1 VIVGEKGSA
10 MWRPTAIIFDMDGVL
25 TDSEPLHAQATRML
39 LAAYGVDYVQPAEEN
54 FFGLTD
60 REVFRILKRR
70 YGLEIAED
78 ELAAAWCALVV
89 RLLPERLVPM
99 PGAPDVLRALGRERY
114 RLALASG
121 SAPEIIA
128 GTLKALG
135 VEACFEQVVSGAEV
149 GRGKPAPDVFLE
161 TARRLAVPPAGCLV
175 VEDSRNGLL
184 AATAAGMAC
193 AVVPCR
199 STAGQDFAEATVNL
213 ASLTDLLAFLG
224 VAGRAGLHTDP
235 RTW

>member
-1 VIVGEKGSA
+1 

-25 TDSEPLHAQATRML
+25 TDSEPLHVHATRML
-39 LAAYGVDYVQPAEEN
+39 LATYGVGYVQPADEN

-70 YGLEIAED
+70 YSLEAAED
-78 ELAAAWCALVV
+78 ELAVAWCDLVA

-99 PGAPDVLRALGRERY
+99 PGVPHVLRALRRARF

-128 GTLKALG
+128 GTLTALG
-135 VEACFEQVVSGAEV
+135 VEACFEQVVSGTDV

-161 TARRLAVPPAGCLV
+161 TARRLEVPSAECLV
-175 VEDSRNGLL
+175 VEDSRNGML
-184 AATAAGMAC
+184 AATSAGMAC

-199 STAGQDFAEATVNL
+199 STAGQDFAEATVRL
-213 ASLTDLLAFLG
+213 ADLTELLPWLG
-224 VAGRAGLHTDP
+224 LADPGDRAGL
-235 RTW
+235 RTHPDTW

>member
-1 VIVGEKGSA
+1 

-39 LAAYGVDYVQPAEEN
+39 LATYGVHYVQPPEEN

-70 YGLEIAED
+70 YGLEVAEE
-78 ELAAAWCALVV
+78 ELSAAWCGLVV

-99 PGAPDVLRALGRERY
+99 PGARDVLRALGRERY

-128 GTLKALG
+128 GTLAALG
-135 VEACFEQVVSGAEV
+135 VEACFEHVVSGAEV

-161 TARRLAVPPAGCLV
+161 TARRLAVLPGECLV
-175 VEDSRNGLL
+175 VEDSRNGLI
-184 AATAAGMAC
+184 AARAAGMPC
-193 AVVPCR
+193 AVVPCK
-199 STAGQDFAEATVNL
+199 STASQNFTEATVSL
-213 ASLTDLLAFLG
+213 AALTDLLAWLG
-224 VAGRAGLHTDP
+224 VLGVPGVPGGAGLHTDP
-235 RTW
+235 DTW